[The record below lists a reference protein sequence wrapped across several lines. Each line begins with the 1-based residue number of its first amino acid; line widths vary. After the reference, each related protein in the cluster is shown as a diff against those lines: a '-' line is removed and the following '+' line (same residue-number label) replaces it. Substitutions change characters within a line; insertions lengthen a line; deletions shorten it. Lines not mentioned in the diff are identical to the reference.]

1 MTERPTT
8 YILTSPELLFS
19 VALALHEA
27 DVIDA
32 SRGIVSGIS
41 GPVAW
46 VAIQRNAYILATEVT
61 VDIDPGVL
69 LCSAIDYIGEAV
81 EAMA

>member
-8 YILTSPELLFS
+8 YILTSPELMFS

-27 DVIDA
+27 DLIDN

-46 VAIQRNAYILATEVT
+46 VAIKRNGYIEATEVT